1 MNNDK
6 IEEIISNID
15 LNGCAPSEEP
25 MRQYYYIA
33 KCREHLKKEEAE
45 IGRTLT
51 ACVNTFGCQM
61 NAVTEIR

>member
-15 LNGCAPSEEP
+15 LNSSAPAEEP
-25 MRQYYYIA
+25 MRQYYYMA
-33 KCREHLKKEEAE
+33 KCREQLKQEAAQL
-45 IGRTLT
+45 GRKLT

-61 NAVTEIR
+61 NVVTEMA